1 MYTIIYLYNVDL
13 LDEYLEELKKD
24 TSLDEFTV
32 KDVQMKL
39 PGTKHKWAGRL
50 IRAKSDLAKLYRKRR
65 NLISEGASKVVSK
78 SPVRISTPIAKK
90 QVEGLDSIIDIDDQI
105 KDQEIAILFLEK
117 AERIFNS
124 MTFDIKNL
132 TEIMKLET
140 Q

>member
-13 LDEYLEELKKD
+13 LDEYLEELEKD
-24 TSLDEFTV
+24 TSLDEFTI

-50 IRAKSDLAKLYRKRR
+50 IRAKANLNKLFRKRR
-65 NLISEGASKVVSK
+65 RLISEGAVKVVSK

-90 QVEGLDSIIDIDDQI
+90 QVAGLDAVIDIDDEI
-105 KDQEIAILFLEK
+105 KDQETMIQFLEK
-117 AERIFNS
+117 AEKIFNS
-124 MTFDIKNL
+124 MTFDIRNL